1 MRIKV
6 GAESCAYDVTPAL
19 VRRARM
25 LLDNPGDSSRRRT
38 IETCYA
44 VAVVG
49 V

>member
-6 GAESCAYDVTPAL
+6 SAESCAYDVTLGL

-44 VAVVG
+44 VGVVG